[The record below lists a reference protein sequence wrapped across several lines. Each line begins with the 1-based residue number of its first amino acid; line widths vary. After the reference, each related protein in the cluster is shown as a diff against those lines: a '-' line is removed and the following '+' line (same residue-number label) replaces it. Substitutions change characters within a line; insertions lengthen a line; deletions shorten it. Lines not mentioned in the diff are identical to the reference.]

1 MLGINIGERY
11 YLKLIWEFKTRKNA
25 NFIKK
30 KTMET
35 YNETT
40 AKSILAD
47 LENWNFVNDGIEK
60 KFEFKN
66 FNQALAFI
74 VQVGLL
80 AESKNHHPELF
91 NVYNKVNIRLST
103 HDANG
108 VTNKDFD
115 LAKAIEKLF

>member
-1 MLGINIGERY
+1 
-11 YLKLIWEFKTRKNA
+11 
-25 NFIKK
+25 
-30 KTMET
+30 MET
-35 YNETT
+35 YNKKT
-40 AKSILAD
+40 AQPVLSQ
-47 LENWNFVNDGIEK
+47 LENWSFDNDGIEK
-60 KFEFKN
+60 KFQFKN

-80 AESKNHHPELF
+80 AETKNHHPELF

-108 VTNKDFD
+108 VTDKDFD